1 MYELLSKTN
10 RFYEETRNKLDGAL
24 GGIYRKL
31 EYHFQDTLGVSNNYY
46 LESIEKNMEYLKKI
60 VSQDE
65 AAYLTM
71 LKRNG
76 IKEKSHSYLQK

>member
-10 RFYEETRNKLDGAL
+10 RFYEETRKKLDEAL

-31 EYHFQDTLGVSNNYY
+31 EFHFKETLGVSNNYY

-65 AAYLTM
+65 AVYLTM

-76 IKEKSHSYLQK
+76 IKEKSQSILQK